1 MQLVWRSFRLQLQI
15 IRTNPDYFLALAIAP
30 LATVVF
36 ISFVRHAGRNDLVAF
51 AVVAPALI
59 SLWRTSIMASGE
71 IVNEDRE
78 QATMEPTIATP
89 ASYSTV
95 VLGRILAVSAVGLI
109 GFPVVW
115 LVARLLFDVRVT
127 VEHPAV
133 FGLTLATAAFAM
145 SGTAVVMSAVFA
157 LARSSRIFQQS
168 LTYPFYVL
176 GGILVPISFLPVWV
190 RPFSRLV
197 FLSWTADLLRASL
210 SPASVTNVAP
220 RLGAIVALGLVG
232 FACGTLLLRR
242 ILDRVRSLGTIT
254 YA

>member
-1 MQLVWRSFRLQLQI
+1 MPVLWRSFRLQLQI
-15 IRTNPDYFLALAIAP
+15 IRTNPDYFLALAVAP
-30 LATVVF
+30 LATVLFV
-36 ISFVRHAGRNDLVAF
+36 SFMRHAGRDDLVAF
-51 AVVAPALI
+51 ALVAPVLV

-89 ASYSTV
+89 AAYSTV
-95 VLGRILAVSAVGLI
+95 VLGRVLAVSAVGLS

-115 LVARLLFDVRVT
+115 LVARALFGIG
-127 VEHPAV
+127 VEIRHPAV
-133 FGLTLATAAFAM
+133 FVLTLLAAAFSM
-145 SGTAVVMSAVFA
+145 SGTAVVMAAVFS

-176 GGILVPISFLPVWV
+176 GGVLVPVSFLPGWI
-190 RPFSRLV
+190 RPLSRLV

-210 SPASVTNVAP
+210 SPAAVVDAVP
-220 RLGAIVALGLVG
+220 RLGAVVVLGLAG
-232 FACGTLLLRR
+232 FVCGTLLLRR
-242 ILDRVRSLGTIT
+242 ILDRVRALGTMT

>member
-1 MQLVWRSFRLQLQI
+1 MSLVWRSFRLQLQI
-15 IRTNPDYFLALAIAP
+15 IGTNPDYFLALAIAP

-36 ISFVRHAGRNDLVAF
+36 VSFVRHAGRNDLLAF

-78 QATMEPTIATP
+78 EATMEPTIATP
-89 ASYSTV
+89 VAYSTV
-95 VLGRILAVSAVGLI
+95 VLARVLAVSTVGLT

-115 LVARLLFDVRVT
+115 LVARVLFGVHLVID
-127 VEHPAV
+127 HPVVLA
-133 FGLTLATAAFAM
+133 LTLVAAAFAM
-145 SGTAVVMSAVFA
+145 SGTAVVMAALFA

-176 GGILVPISFLPVWV
+176 GGVLVPVSLLPAWV
-190 RPFSRLV
+190 RPLSRAV
-197 FLSWTADLLRASL
+197 FLSWTADLLRSSL
-210 SPASVTNVAP
+210 SPATVTNVVP
-220 RLGAIVALGLVG
+220 RLGAVVGLGLAG
-232 FACGTLLLRR
+232 FACGTVLLRR
-242 ILDRVRSLGTIT
+242 ILDRVRSLGTMT